1 MKNAGVSLLVVP
13 MALAMTFTVAAAQN
27 TSPPAGARTFPT
39 PKEGADA
46 LIAAAQASDFDA
58 YRRALRT

>member
-1 MKNAGVSLLVVP
+1 MKNACASLLVSA

-27 TSPPAGARTFPT
+27 TSPAAGAKTFPT
-39 PKEGADA
+39 PQEAADA

-58 YRRALRT
+58 IGDSLRA